1 MNRFSQYDVM
11 VHEYHHRLKAD
22 SPSGTAQMIGEK
34 LITGLDRKQ
43 SLVSDSLNRRI
54 EDSEIHISSTRGGSI
69 PGIHRVSFD
78 SEVDTIILEHSARDR
93 GGFADG
99 ALLAAEWIY
108 GRKGLF
114 SIDDLMQ
121 SVIGGEAI

>member
-1 MNRFSQYDVM
+1 M
-11 VHEYHHRLKAD
+11 VHEYHHRHKAD
-22 SPSGTAQMIGEK
+22 SPSGTAQMIGEL
-34 LITGLDRKQ
+34 LIAGLDRKRNI
-43 SLVSDSLNRRI
+43 VTDSLNRQI
-54 EDSEIHISSTRGGSI
+54 EESEIHISSTRGGSI

-108 GRKGLF
+108 GRSGLF

-121 SVIGGEAI
+121 SVIRGEKI